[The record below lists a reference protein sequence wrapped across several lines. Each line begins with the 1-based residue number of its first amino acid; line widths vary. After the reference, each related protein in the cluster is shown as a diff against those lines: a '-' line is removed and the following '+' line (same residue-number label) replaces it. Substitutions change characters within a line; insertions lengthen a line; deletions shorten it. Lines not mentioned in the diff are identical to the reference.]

1 MSMGCDS
8 KREFKNPHHSQ
19 WKREKCTCLKYP
31 RNSKD
36 DSRPRPD
43 LSQWIKFIQDQL
55 HMSG

>member
-1 MSMGCDS
+1 MGCDS

-19 WKREKCTCLKYP
+19 WKREKRTCLKYP

-36 DSRPRPD
+36 DSSPRPD

-55 HMSG
+55 RMSG